1 MPRFFVTPAALD
13 ADTVCLSGEDARH
26 ISLSLRMAV
35 GDTLTLSDGEGRE
48 AVCRLDTLSPDA
60 VTATVLS
67 RHTGVGEMP
76 ISVILYQAL
85 PKGDKLETIVQKAT
99 ELGAAAVY
107 PFESSRC
114 ITRVR
119 AERTARQTARL
130 QRIADEAAGQ
140 CGRARLLRVSEPG
153 SFAAALADARGRCDA
168 VLFCYEDERART
180 LRGALE
186 ELYTRG
192 IRTLGL
198 FVGAEGGFSPE
209 EAAAAREAGF
219 LSVGLGPR
227 ILRCETAPLCAL
239 SCISFVFEL

>member
-13 ADTVCLSGEDARH
+13 ADTVCLGGEDARH
-26 ISLSLRMAV
+26 ISLSLRMAA

-48 AVCRLDTLSPDA
+48 ALCRLDALSPDA

-67 RHTGVGEMP
+67 RQTGMGEMP

-85 PKGDKLETIVQKAT
+85 PKGDKLEVIVQKAT
-99 ELGAAAVY
+99 ELGAAAVC

-119 AERTARQTARL
+119 AERSARQTARL
-130 QRIADEAAGQ
+130 QKIADEAAGQ
-140 CGRARLLRVSEPG
+140 CGRSRLLRVCEPVG
-153 SFAAALADARGRCDA
+153 FAAALADARAHCDA
-168 VLFCYEDERART
+168 VLFCYENEQGRT
-180 LRGALE
+180 LREALSE
-186 ELYTRG
+186 FSARR
-192 IRTLGL
+192 IQRLGL